1 MDGIRIFCDDG
12 YENNQRLIDIARTA
26 AAANEKR
33 IVICCELRRKI
44 LSFSYLESKKM
55 SVGPIEDNET
65 LKLRIGD
72 KLRITTDENIVGKQG
87 IISVK
92 NCHSL
97 AD

>member
-33 IVICCELRRKI
+33 IVICCELRQ
-44 LSFSYLESKKM
+44 SKKM